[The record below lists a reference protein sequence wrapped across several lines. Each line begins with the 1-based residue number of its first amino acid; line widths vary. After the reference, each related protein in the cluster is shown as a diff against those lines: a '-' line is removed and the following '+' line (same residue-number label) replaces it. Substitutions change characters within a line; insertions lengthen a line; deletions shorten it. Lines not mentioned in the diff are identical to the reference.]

1 VKSNKHLLQLLQ
13 IRPTKCTHHNYKGL
27 ICNNDIIMH
36 RVRNLKFTSFLEES
50 IATIFRAEDGGS
62 MFIQNCS
69 TLLQVYTV
77 LHREIQ
83 QS

>member
-1 VKSNKHLLQLLQ
+1 
-13 IRPTKCTHHNYKGL
+13 
-27 ICNNDIIMH
+27 MH
-36 RVRNLKFTSFLEES
+36 RVRNVKFTTDLEEY

-69 TLLQVYTV
+69 KLLQDYTV

-83 QS
+83 QSSINSSLRDEQIFNLQQNNIFRK